1 MAVQNFLSGGYYGKL
16 GETVGQRWKNK
27 RTIRTYVIP
36 KNPRT
41 EKQQANRGLFA
52 NAVTFA
58 QIGLQMNYYA
68 TCFLSEEFT
77 QWNYRMRVAR
87 QLREKGLSGLDLIP
101 LYPLSFTPATLIT
114 SLEVSRVENKTHFII
129 KCDNLQGDND
139 RVLSVMFDIHDDKG
153 EELGYKLYI
162 GYYYASNK
170 GFMEID
176 VDDPSEINEYLK
188 VRIVSNDDVDSTTDL
203 ISSPTITIKPQ
214 QIEIRDFDTS
224 IKSFSKS
231 NQGITVIFN
240 ELWKNYATVNAIS
253 GSVRFVQNGNTVSH
267 IFDSEP
273 LVNADG
279 YCSLFIPLV
288 SSSNQ
293 YLPAFPEGSK
303 ISITDVNFS
312 GSDFQYTKQ
321 NVSNPLVDTDLKRT
335 LDAPINS
342 SENFGVT
349 LEFSLNYSGAEI
361 DVGAGKILSHYW
373 LTDNVEE
380 TCEFYAKKNDQDKL
394 VLYAN
399 QDGKTLP
406 MWEGDYISTPKCVVT
421 QNGVTYEYKNLLMY
435 PFTNN
440 ITERSWLT
448 VRDFDSSIKSFSK
461 SSSAIVV
468 VFNEVWKSDAKVNT
482 ISANVSFVSNG
493 AKTSKSVSGVALVNN
508 GGYCSVSI
516 PYATSDNQS
525 LPAFPS
531 GSQIVVSALELSNKA
546 YSLTSSNVTKSLVD
560 TDLTRTLNAP
570 SNSSANYGVTLLF
583 NFGYTGT
590 EKSAGAGKILSHY
603 WLTDNVEETCNY
615 LFKKNSDGKL
625 ELYANQD
632 GKTLP
637 MWSGDYITTPEFS
650 FVQNGVTYKYGALT
664 KYAFTNNI
672 TERSWLTVRDF
683 DSSIKSFSK
692 SSSAIVVV
700 FNEVW
705 KSDAKVNTISANVS
719 FVSNGAKTSKSVS
732 GVALVNNGGYCSVSI
747 PYATSDNQSL
757 PAFPS
762 GSQIVVSALELSNK
776 AYSLT
781 SSNVTKSL
789 VDTDLTRTLNAPSN
803 SSANYGV
810 TLLFNFGYTGSGASV
825 GNGNVLSHYWISGE
839 LEQEFIFKIK
849 KNADGKLELYPE
861 TNGVNLPML
870 SGDYINT
877 PKVSFVQNG
886 VTYEYNALLGYSFE
900 NTIRETTWSD
910 NIFDLSRAVEVWWG
924 DPEGGDPSRVDLPL
938 KSELLP
944 DDYFEEFVTSKK
956 AGDYFEINLDSGADW
971 RVPSS
976 VNSGDI
982 KLTREATGEP
992 ARLAVEFY
1000 KAYTAPQSAVSCTLF
1015 GGAFKLVYNGVTY
1028 NAPSVDKLFDNMNNI
1043 PY

>member
-36 KNPRT
+36 RNPRT

-58 QIGLQMNYYA
+58 QIGMQMNYYA

-114 SLEVSRVENKTHFII
+114 KLEVSEIVGGKHFIL
-129 KCDNLQGDND
+129 KCDNLQGNND
-139 RVLSVMFDIHDDKG
+139 RVLSVMFDVHNDKG

-162 GYYYASNK
+162 GYYYASKK

-188 VRIVSNDDVDSTTDL
+188 VRIVSNDDVNSTTDL
-203 ISSPTITIKPQ
+203 ISSPTITIQSK
-214 QIEIRDFDTS
+214 QIDIRDFDTS
-224 IKSFSKS
+224 IKSFSKD
-231 NQGITVIFN
+231 NQGITIIFN
-240 ELWKNYATVNAIS
+240 ELWKDGATTNIIS

-273 LVNADG
+273 LTNSGG

-303 ISITDVNFS
+303 VSITEVNFS

-321 NVSNPLVDTDLKRT
+321 NVSNPLVDSDLKRT

-380 TCEFYAKKNDQDKL
+380 TCEFYAKKNNQDKL

-406 MWEGDYISTPKCVVT
+406 MWEGDYISTPKFAVA

-448 VRDFDSSIKSFSK
+448 VRDFDTSIKSFSK

-570 SNSSANYGVTLLF
+570 S
-583 NFGYTGT
+583 
-590 EKSAGAGKILSHY
+590 K
-603 WLTDNVEETCNY
+603 
-615 LFKKNSDGKL
+615 
-625 ELYANQD
+625 
-632 GKTLP
+632 
-637 MWSGDYITTPEFS
+637 
-650 FVQNGVTYKYGALT
+650 
-664 KYAFTNNI
+664 
-672 TERSWLTVRDF
+672 
-683 DSSIKSFSK
+683 
-692 SSSAIVVV
+692 
-700 FNEVW
+700 
-705 KSDAKVNTISANVS
+705 
-719 FVSNGAKTSKSVS
+719 
-732 GVALVNNGGYCSVSI
+732 
-747 PYATSDNQSL
+747 
-757 PAFPS
+757 
-762 GSQIVVSALELSNK
+762 
-776 AYSLT
+776 
-781 SSNVTKSL
+781 
-789 VDTDLTRTLNAPSN
+789 

-839 LEQEFIFKIK
+839 LEQEFAFKIK
-849 KNADGKLELYPE
+849 KNTDGKLELYPE

-886 VTYEYNALLGYSFE
+886 VTYEYGALTGYSFE

-924 DPEGGDPSRVDLPL
+924 DPEGADPSRVDLPL

-944 DDYFEEFVTSKK
+944 NDYFEEYVTSKK

-982 KLTREATGEP
+982 KLIRDAVGEP

-1000 KAYTAPQSAVSCTLF
+1000 KAYTAPQNAVSCTLF
-1015 GGAFKLVYNGVTY
+1015 GGAFKFVYNGVTY